1 MIDFTNLPVR
11 NKTNAGANGI
21 AENVTDFLFW
31 WISQLLFSSFQHMLS

>member
-31 WISQLLFSSFQHMLS
+31 WIYDGYIYVSPMI